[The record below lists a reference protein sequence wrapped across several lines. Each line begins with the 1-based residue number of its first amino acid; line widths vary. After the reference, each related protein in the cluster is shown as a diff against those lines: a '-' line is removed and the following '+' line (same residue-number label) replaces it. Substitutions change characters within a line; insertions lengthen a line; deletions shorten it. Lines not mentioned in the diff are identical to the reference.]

1 MTILASDTA
10 ASITGIALPVDS
22 GWTAHS
28 TRSQQLAHEVRGRG
42 TQEDGH
48 EDSRQWRFA
57 ENGTAAKDRGGA
69 GGSGAA
75 GGGGARLVSNR
86 RLSGPP
92 RNPARNRL
100 GHPHPHR
107 RPQP

>member
-10 ASITGIALPVDS
+10 ASITGISLPVDS
-22 GWTAHS
+22 GGTAHS
-28 TRSQQLAHEVRGRG
+28 TRSRGRG

-75 GGGGARLVSNR
+75 GGGCARLVSSR

-92 RNPARNRL
+92 RRLDRNRL

-107 RPQP
+107 GHQSRPPCPP